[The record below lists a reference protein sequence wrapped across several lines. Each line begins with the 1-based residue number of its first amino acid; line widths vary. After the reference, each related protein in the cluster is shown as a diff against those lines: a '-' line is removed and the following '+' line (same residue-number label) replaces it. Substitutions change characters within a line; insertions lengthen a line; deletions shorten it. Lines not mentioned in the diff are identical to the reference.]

1 MDFTT
6 DTKVKKEVYE
16 YRESWWYLCVSFFP
30 LRGVRWGGGVRRW
43 RGRSLTDWLPPLH
56 PLHQLLQ
63 LVHMQPTLKDQP
75 LQLPV
80 THIINTTERTE
91 VWKIHLTCDVCIFC
105 CSHRSRSKKL
115 FSAPR
120 CCRSLQSSLAN
131 RYPLS
136 KESSPSAS
144 CETPWRRA
152 SLEEGALRGH
162 SSKRF
167 KLLKFLPSS
176 DPEVWV
182 FCSSGDAQKS
192 ASE

>member
-1 MDFTT
+1 M
-6 DTKVKKEVYE
+6 
-16 YRESWWYLCVSFFP
+16 
-30 LRGVRWGGGVRRW
+30 RRW
-43 RGRSLTDWLPPLH
+43 RGRSLTDWLLLLH
-56 PLHQLLQ
+56 PFHQLLQ

-80 THIINTTERTE
+80 THTIQTTERTE
-91 VWKIHLTCDVCIFC
+91 VWKIHFTCDVFIFY
-105 CSHRSRSKKL
+105 SHRSRSKKL
-115 FSAPR
+115 FSDPR

-136 KESSPSAS
+136 KELSPSAS

-152 SLEEGALRGH
+152 SLKEGALRGH

-176 DPEVWV
+176 DPEV
-182 FCSSGDAQKS
+182 
-192 ASE
+192 